1 MDTSCSVFRWG
12 RGADSGDRIPQSD
25 SFFAME
31 FRKRVCQKSE
41 SLLGLNLI
49 LSSCDSIT
57 VYFSLQHCS
66 EHLWDSRI
74 RVRRFTDAHRALHI
88 PRNILCTIK
97 YRSLS
102 ASKRRDLG

>member
-1 MDTSCSVFRWG
+1 MELTLETEFLSQ
-12 RGADSGDRIPQSD
+12 IPSLP
-25 SFFAME
+25 
-31 FRKRVCQKSE
+31 CNLGKSE

-66 EHLWDSRI
+66 EHLWDSHI
-74 RVRRFTDAHRALHI
+74 RVRRFSDVHRALHI

-102 ASKRRDLG
+102 VSKEEIWDESLQIN